1 LWGSKPIVLLLF
13 VKEICGMFFKC
24 SMRKNPET
32 GMPCG
37 YYRLLESYR
46 DLTGQVRKKTLLT
59 LGFLEDLSGDELCLI
74 QTRLNEKI
82 SGINTTLFSE
92 FDSPKVQKYIR
103 DFYGKLVSGKK
114 IDFLHQTKKQEEN
127 LVYADSIKNKNVRE
141 VGAEW
146 LSLQALRQLKIDS
159 FLKSKG
165 WSDLQINLALTQ
177 IISRAVYPASELK
190 TSKWIKENSAV
201 CELTDYPVEKITK
214 DKLYASAL
222 NLYGVKND
230 LEMFLSTKTNE
241 LFDLQDKIYLYD
253 LTNTYFEG
261 EKRRSQLAK
270 HGRSKERRS
279 DAKLVVLAVVVNT
292 EGFIK
297 YSSIYEGNM
306 ADCKTLSDTIDSLR
320 VATSNVSK
328 KAVVVMDAG
337 IATEENLQMV
347 KAKGFDY
354 LCVTRSKLKKFDL
367 ENAPNIKTVC
377 DKKENVISLQ
387 KITVA
392 NKTDYFLKIKSSTK
406 ALKEASMHVQFKQ
419 RFEDGLQI
427 IAASL
432 IKKSGVKR
440 EDKVH
445 QRIGRLKQK
454 YPSIQKHYRIE
465 TLVSE
470 KTKEVTQIT
479 WQLKDEPELK
489 ESHGVYFLRT
499 SLDITEE
506 ETVWKIYNTIR
517 EIEYTFR
524 VLKTD
529 LDLRPIYHKNDTST
543 MAHLHLGLLAYWVV
557 NTIRYQLKAKEINV
571 DWREIVRIANTQ
583 KMITTTAKNTEGNT
597 IFQRKCSE
605 PEAKIIRL
613 YQALNYKSHPKIK
626 SKFVVL
632 KINPENENMPDTRH
646 FETG

>member
-1 LWGSKPIVLLLF
+1 LWGSKSIVLLIL
-13 VKEICGMFFKC
+13 VEELCGMFFKM

-32 GMPCG
+32 AMPCG

-46 DLTGQVRKKTLLT
+46 DVTGEVRKKTLLT

-92 FDSPKVQKYIR
+92 FDSPKVQSYIH
-103 DFYGKLVSGKK
+103 DFYRKLVSGKK
-114 IDFLHQTKKQEEN
+114 IDFLHHTKKQEDN
-127 LVYADSIKNKNVRE
+127 LVYADTIKNKNVRE

-146 LSLQALRQLKIDS
+146 LSLQALQQLKIDS
-159 FLKSKG
+159 FLRSKG
-165 WSDLQINLALTQ
+165 WSELQINLALTQ

-214 DKLYASAL
+214 DKLYTSAL
-222 NLYGVKND
+222 NLYSVKNE
-230 LEMFLSTKTNE
+230 LEGFLSTKTNE

-261 EKRRSQLAK
+261 EKRRSQIAK
-270 HGRSKERRS
+270 HGRSKEKRS
-279 DAKLVVLAVVVNT
+279 DAKLVVLAVVVNI

-306 ADCKTLSDTIDSLR
+306 ADCKTLSATIDSLR
-320 VATSNVSK
+320 VATSGVSK
-328 KAVVVMDAG
+328 KAVIVMDAG
-337 IATEENLQMV
+337 IATNENLKMV

-354 LCVTRSKLKKFDL
+354 LCVTRSKLKKYDL
-367 ENAPNIKTVC
+367 DAVHTIKTVR

-392 NKTDYFLKIKSSTK
+392 NESDYFLKIKSNTK
-406 ALKEASMHVQFKQ
+406 ALKEASMHAQFKQ
-419 RFEDGLQI
+419 RFEEGLQI
-427 IAASL
+427 IEASL
-432 IKKSGVKR
+432 SKKSGVKK

-454 YPSIQKHYRIE
+454 YPSIQKHYSIE
-465 TLVSE
+465 TLVN
-470 KTKEVTQIT
+470 KTKEVTKIT
-479 WQLKDEPELK
+479 WKINDEPVLK
-489 ESHGVYFLRT
+489 ESQGIYFLRT
-499 SLDITEE
+499 SLDVTEE

-524 VLKTD
+524 VEN
-529 LDLRPIYHKNDTST
+529 RFRFTSN
-543 MAHLHLGLLAYWVV
+543 L
-557 NTIRYQLKAKEINV
+557 
-571 DWREIVRIANTQ
+571 
-583 KMITTTAKNTEGNT
+583 
-597 IFQRKCSE
+597 S
-605 PEAKIIRL
+605 
-613 YQALNYKSHPKIK
+613 
-626 SKFVVL
+626 
-632 KINPENENMPDTRH
+632 
-646 FETG
+646 

>member
-1 LWGSKPIVLLLF
+1 LWGSKSIVLLIL
-13 VKEICGMFFKC
+13 VEELCGMFFKM

-32 GMPCG
+32 AMPCG

-46 DLTGQVRKKTLLT
+46 DVTGEVRKKTLLT

-82 SGINTTLFSE
+82 SGINSTLFSE
-92 FDSPKVQKYIR
+92 FDSPKVQSYIH
-103 DFYGKLVSGKK
+103 DFYRKLVSGKK
-114 IDFLHQTKKQEEN
+114 IDFLHHTKKQEDN
-127 LVYADSIKNKNVRE
+127 LVYADTIKNKNVRE

-146 LSLQALRQLKIDS
+146 LSLQALQQLKIDS
-159 FLKSKG
+159 FLRSKG
-165 WSDLQINLALTQ
+165 WSELQINLALTQ

-214 DKLYASAL
+214 DKLYTSAL
-222 NLYGVKND
+222 NLYNVKNE
-230 LEMFLSTKTNE
+230 LEGFLSTKTNE

-261 EKRRSQLAK
+261 EKRRSQIAK
-270 HGRSKERRS
+270 HGRSKEKRS
-279 DAKLVVLAVVVNT
+279 DAKLVVLAVVVNI

-306 ADCKTLSDTIDSLR
+306 ADCKTLSATIDSLR
-320 VATSNVSK
+320 VATSGASK
-328 KAVVVMDAG
+328 KAVIVMDAG
-337 IATEENLQMV
+337 IATNENLKMV

-354 LCVTRSKLKKFDL
+354 LCVTRSKLKKYDL
-367 ENAPNIKTVC
+367 DAVHTIKTVC

-392 NKTDYFLKIKSSTK
+392 NESDYFLKIKSNTK
-406 ALKEASMHVQFKQ
+406 ALKEASMHAQFKQ
-419 RFEDGLQI
+419 RFEEGLQI
-427 IAASL
+427 IEASL
-432 IKKSGVKR
+432 SKKSGVKK

-454 YPSIQKHYRIE
+454 YPSIQKHYSIE
-465 TLVSE
+465 TLVN
-470 KTKEVTQIT
+470 KTKEVTKIT
-479 WQLKDEPELK
+479 WKINDEPVLK
-489 ESHGVYFLRT
+489 ESQGIYFLRT
-499 SLDITEE
+499 SLDVTEE

-557 NTIRYQLKAKEINV
+557 NTIRYQLKAKGITI
-571 DWREIVRIANTQ
+571 DWREIVRITNTQ

-597 IFQRKCSE
+597 VYQRKCSE
-605 PEAKIIRL
+605 PEAKIITL
-613 YQALNYKSHPKIK
+613 YRALNYKTHPKIK
-626 SKFVVL
+626 LKFVVL
-632 KINPENENMPDTRH
+632 KIDPINENMLDSNH

>member
-1 LWGSKPIVLLLF
+1 
-13 VKEICGMFFKC
+13 
-24 SMRKNPET
+24 MRKNPET
-32 GMPCG
+32 AMPCG

-46 DLTGQVRKKTLLT
+46 DITGMVRKKTLLT

-92 FDSPKVQKYIR
+92 FDSPKVQKYIG
-103 DFYGKLVSGKK
+103 DFYRKLVSGKK
-114 IDFLHQTKKQEEN
+114 IDFLHHTKKQEDN
-127 LVYADSIKNKNVRE
+127 LVYADSIKNKKVRE

-146 LSLQALRQLKIDS
+146 LSLQALKQLKIDL

-165 WSDLQINLALTQ
+165 WSELQINLALTQ

-190 TSKWIKENSAV
+190 TSKWIKESSAV

-214 DKLYASAL
+214 DKLYGSAL
-222 NLYGVKND
+222 NLYSVKNE
-230 LEMFLSTKTNE
+230 LEVFLSTKTNE

-270 HGRSKERRS
+270 HGRSKEKRS

-297 YSSIYEGNM
+297 YSSIYQGNM
-306 ADCKTLSDTIDSLR
+306 ADCKTLSDTIDNLR
-320 VATSNVSK
+320 MATSSASK
-328 KAVVVMDAG
+328 KAVIVMDAG
-337 IATEENLQMV
+337 IATDENLKMV

-367 ENAPNIKTVC
+367 ENAHTLKTVC

-392 NKTDYFLKIKSSTK
+392 NESDYFLKIKSNTK
-406 ALKEASMHVQFKQ
+406 ALKETSMHVQFKQ
-419 RFEDGLQI
+419 RFEEGLQI
-427 IAASL
+427 IEASL
-432 IKKSGVKR
+432 SKKSGVKK

-454 YPSIQKHYRIE
+454 YPSIQKHYSIE
-465 TLVSE
+465 TLVNE
-470 KTKEVTQIT
+470 AKEVTKIT
-479 WQLKDEPELK
+479 WQIKDEPALK
-489 ESHGVYFLRT
+489 KSHGVYFLRT

-506 ETVWKIYNTIR
+506 VTVWKIYNTIR

-543 MAHLHLGLLAYWVV
+543 MAHLNLGLLAYWVV
-557 NTIRYQLKAKEINV
+557 NTIRFQLKAKGITI

-583 KMITTTAKNTEGNT
+583 KMITTTAKNTDGNT
-597 IFQRKCSE
+597 VYQRKCSE
-605 PEAKIIRL
+605 PEAKIITL
-613 YQALNYKSHPKIK
+613 YQALNYKSDPRIK
-626 SKFVVL
+626 QKFVVL
-632 KINPENENMPDTRH
+632 KINPESENMLDNAH